1 LDKRLVASGLVAS
14 RERARALI
22 LGGRVEVAGRRLDKP
37 GAWVG
42 PEEQVALSQPDHPYV
57 SRGGVK
63 LEGALRAFDVN
74 PEGRVALDVG
84 ASTGGFTHC
93 LLLHGAHKVFAVDVG
108 YGQFAWSLRNDSR
121 VVLFERTNIRTLST
135 EKIPEAIEL
144 AVMDVSFISL
154 KKVIPCVIPVLARE
168 GEMICLV
175 KPQFEAGKG
184 KVGKG
189 GVVRDEEQIQEILK
203 DMRTFVEDQR
213 LVFCGIRESVLKGP
227 KGNRE
232 FFLYAR
238 QS

>member
-1 LDKRLVASGLVAS
+1 LVASGLVAS

-22 LGGRVEVAGRRLDKP
+22 LEGRVEVAGRRLDKP
-37 GAWVG
+37 GAWVR
-42 PEEQVALSQPDHPYV
+42 PEEPVALSQPDHPYV

-121 VVLFERTNIRTLST
+121 VVLFERTNIRSLSA
-135 EKIPEAIEL
+135 EKIPEAIDL

-154 KKVIPCVIPVLARE
+154 KKVIPCVLPVLARE
-168 GEMICLV
+168 GQMICLV

-189 GVVRDEEQIQEILK
+189 GVVRDEEQIQGILE

-213 LVFCGIRESVLKGP
+213 LAFCGIRESVLKGP